1 MKKPILVVMAAGIGS
16 RFGGLKQMTPF
27 GVHGESLIDYSL
39 YDALQVGFERVIF
52 IVNKRIHADFREL
65 VGRHVENRMEVQY
78 VMQELDDLPE
88 SLPLPQG
95 RTKPWGTGHA
105 IWACR
110 NAIDA
115 PFCAINGDDL
125 YGRDA
130 LRSMYAYLCAS
141 PAPGHYA
148 MVAFELKN
156 TLSENGSVSRGVCR
170 ANNQGFLESIVETV
184 HIIPSVDGPL
194 YSEDRQTYYRL
205 PEDTMVSMNIWGLT
219 PEIIGVLGEE
229 FLRFY
234 QDTVQTNPLKAEI
247 YLPSVIGTML
257 KQEKASVKVL
267 QSKDKWFG
275 VTNAS
280 DRPAVEAALL
290 ELTKEGVY
298 PDGLWK

>member
-52 IVNKRIHADFREL
+52 IVNKRIHDDFRQL
-65 VGRHVENRMEVQY
+65 VGRHVESRMEVQY
-78 VMQELDDLPE
+78 VMQELDDLP
-88 SLPLPQG
+88 QG
-95 RTKPWGTGHA
+95 LSVPEGRAKPWGTGHA
-105 IWACR
+105 ILACR
-110 NAIDA
+110 DVIDA

-130 LRSMYAYLCAS
+130 LRKMYEYLS
-141 PAPGHYA
+141 SSLEPYHYS

-156 TLSENGSVSRGVCR
+156 TLSENGYVSRGICQ
-170 ANNQGFLESIVETV
+170 ASEEGYLKSIVETV

-194 YSEDRQTYYRL
+194 YTEDGQLYHRL

-219 PEIIGVLGEE
+219 PEFIDVLKEE
-229 FLRFY
+229 FPRFY
-234 QDTVQTNPLKAEI
+234 QTAMETNPLKAEI
-247 YLPSVIGTML
+247 YLPNVIGNLL
-257 KQEKASVKVL
+257 KQERASVKVL
-267 QSKDKWFG
+267 HSKDKWFG

-280 DRPAVEAALL
+280 DRPAVEAALRQM
-290 ELTKEGVY
+290 TQSGVY